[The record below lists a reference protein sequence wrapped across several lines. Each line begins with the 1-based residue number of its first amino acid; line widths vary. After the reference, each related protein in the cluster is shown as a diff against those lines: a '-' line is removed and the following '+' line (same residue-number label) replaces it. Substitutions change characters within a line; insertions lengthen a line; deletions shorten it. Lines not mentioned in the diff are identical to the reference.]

1 MELRCVLFDFDG
13 VVADTE
19 PSNNRYLEQ
28 ALAVFGL
35 KLNDE
40 QRLALI
46 GVNGL
51 DFIRPL
57 LASAEPPVSDEA
69 YLAVRQKQGNT
80 YENSPDLKAQPGL
93 RDFLGLLRG
102 AGIKTGLV
110 SSTSSRLILAALNRL
125 ALADQFDAILC
136 GDMVRRKKPDPEG
149 YLRAMELL
157 QIPPECCVVIEDSPV
172 GIRAGLGAGA
182 WVVGYEGASV
192 PQDTGLAQD
201 RLKSFFDCPNLP
213 VFRDALAKTD
223 PTHQKTSEEKEP

>member
-125 ALADQFDAILC
+125 GLADQFDAILC

-172 GIRAGLGAGA
+172 GIRAGLAAGA

-201 RLKSFFDCPNLP
+201 RLKSFFDCPSLP

>member
-19 PSNNRYLEQ
+19 PSNTRYLEQ

-40 QRLALI
+40 QRQALI

-57 LASAEPPVSDEA
+57 LKSAVPPVSDEA
-69 YLAVRQKQGNT
+69 YLAERQRQGNT

-93 RDFLGLLRG
+93 RDFLGLLRS

-149 YLRAMELL
+149 
-157 QIPPECCVVIEDSPV
+157 SPV

-192 PQDTGLAQD
+192 PQNTGLAQD
-201 RLKSFFDCPNLP
+201 RVKSFFDCSSLP

>member
-172 GIRAGLGAGA
+172 GIRAGLGAEA

-201 RLKSFFDCPNLP
+201 RVKSFFDCPNLP

>member
-28 ALAVFGL
+28 ALAIFGL

-93 RDFLGLLRG
+93 RVFLGLLRS

-125 ALADQFDAILC
+125 GLADQFDAILC

-172 GIRAGLGAGA
+172 GIRAGLAAGA

>member
-125 ALADQFDAILC
+125 GLADQFDAILC

-172 GIRAGLGAGA
+172 GIRAGLAAGA

-201 RLKSFFDCPNLP
+201 RLKSFFDCPSLP

-223 PTHQKTSEEKEP
+223 PTHQKTS

>member
-125 ALADQFDAILC
+125 GLADQFDAILC

-172 GIRAGLGAGA
+172 GIRAGLAAGA

-201 RLKSFFDCPNLP
+201 RAKSFRDCLGLP
-213 VFRDALAKTD
+213 VFRGVLNGMI
-223 PTHQKTSEEKEP
+223 EKKEDM

>member
-93 RDFLGLLRG
+93 RDFLGLLHS

-149 YLRAMELL
+149 YRRAMELL
-157 QIPPECCVVIEDSPV
+157 QVPPECCVVIEDSPV

-201 RLKSFFDCPNLP
+201 RLKSFFDWPNLP

>member
-19 PSNNRYLEQ
+19 QSNNRYLEQ

-125 ALADQFDAILC
+125 GLADQFDAILC

-157 QIPPECCVVIEDSPV
+157 RIPPECCVVIEDSPV
-172 GIRAGLGAGA
+172 GIRAGLAAGA

-201 RLKSFFDCPNLP
+201 RLKSFFDCPSLP

-223 PTHQKTSEEKEP
+223 PTHQKTS

>member
-125 ALADQFDAILC
+125 GLADQFDAILC

-149 YLRAMELL
+149 YRRAMELL
-157 QIPPECCVVIEDSPV
+157 QVPPECCVVIEDSPV

-201 RLKSFFDCPNLP
+201 RVKSFFDCPNLP

-223 PTHQKTSEEKEP
+223 PTHQKTSDEKEP

>member
-125 ALADQFDAILC
+125 GLADQFDAILC

-157 QIPPECCVVIEDSPV
+157 RIPPECCVVIEDSPV
-172 GIRAGLGAGA
+172 GIRAGLAAGA

>member
-19 PSNNRYLEQ
+19 PSNTRYLEQ

-40 QRLALI
+40 QRQALI

-57 LASAEPPVSDEA
+57 LESAVPPVSDEA
-69 YLAVRQKQGNT
+69 YLAERQRQGNT

-93 RDFLGLLRG
+93 RDFLSLLRS

-125 ALADQFDAILC
+125 AMADQFDAILC

-149 YLRAMELL
+149 YRRAMELL
-157 QIPPECCVVIEDSPV
+157 QVPPECCVVIEDSPV

>member
-125 ALADQFDAILC
+125 GLADQFDAILC

-172 GIRAGLGAGA
+172 GIRAGLAAGA

-201 RLKSFFDCPNLP
+201 RVKSFFDCPNLP

>member
-125 ALADQFDAILC
+125 GLADQFDAILC

-149 YLRAMELL
+149 YRRAMELL
-157 QIPPECCVVIEDSPV
+157 QVPPECCVVIEDSPV
-172 GIRAGLGAGA
+172 GIRAGLAAGA

-201 RLKSFFDCPNLP
+201 RVKSFFDCPNLP

>member
-57 LASAEPPVSDEA
+57 LTSAEPPVSDEA

-125 ALADQFDAILC
+125 GLADQFDAILC

-157 QIPPECCVVIEDSPV
+157 RIPPECCVVIEDSPV

-201 RLKSFFDCPNLP
+201 RVKSFFDCPNLP

>member
-125 ALADQFDAILC
+125 GLADQFDAILC

-149 YLRAMELL
+149 YRRAMELL
-157 QIPPECCVVIEDSPV
+157 QVPPECCVVIEDSPV
-172 GIRAGLGAGA
+172 GIRAGLAAGA

>member
-19 PSNNRYLEQ
+19 PSNTRYLEQ

-149 YLRAMELL
+149 YRRAMELL
-157 QIPPECCVVIEDSPV
+157 QVPPECCVVVEDSPV
-172 GIRAGLGAGA
+172 GIRAGLSAGA

>member
-93 RDFLGLLRG
+93 RDFLGLLRS

-125 ALADQFDAILC
+125 GLADQFDAILC

-172 GIRAGLGAGA
+172 GIRAGLAAGA

>member
-125 ALADQFDAILC
+125 GLADQFDAILC

-149 YLRAMELL
+149 YRRAMELL
-157 QIPPECCVVIEDSPV
+157 QVPPECCVVIEDSPV